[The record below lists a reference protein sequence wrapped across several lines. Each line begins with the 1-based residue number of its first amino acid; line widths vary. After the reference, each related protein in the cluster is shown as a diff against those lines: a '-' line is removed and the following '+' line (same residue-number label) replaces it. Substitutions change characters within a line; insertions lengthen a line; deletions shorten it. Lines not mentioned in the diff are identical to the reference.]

1 MLCVV
6 ACQIYFVE
14 PVFKT

>member
-1 MLCVV
+1 MLCVI